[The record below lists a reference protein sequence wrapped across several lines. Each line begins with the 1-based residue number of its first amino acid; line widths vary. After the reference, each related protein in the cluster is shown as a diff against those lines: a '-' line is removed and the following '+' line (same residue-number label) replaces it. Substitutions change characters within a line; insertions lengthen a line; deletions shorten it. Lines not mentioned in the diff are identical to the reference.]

1 MRTSRL
7 TAVLAAFALGAP
19 IVAAQ
24 QPTPPH
30 GPDRQHG
37 HMMDAEGMAA
47 RMQLMDSL
55 NARLDTLV
63 SRMNRAT
70 GNRKVTAMAEVI
82 NELVAQRQAMH
93 ERMRRMM
100 KSRKGMKP
108 MTNEPP
114 AQGGTGPRPRADF
127 KPADTADYPKHPSP
141 R

>member
-30 GPDRQHG
+30 MPDRQHG
-37 HMMDAEGMAA
+37 HMMDAEDMAA
-47 RMQLMDSL
+47 RMQMMDSL

-70 GNRKVTAMAEVI
+70 GDRKVAAMAEVI
-82 NELVAQRQAMH
+82 NELVAQRKAMH
-93 ERMRRMM
+93 GHMRRMTEF
-100 KSRKGMKP
+100 RKGKKP
-108 MTNEPP
+108 RMNGPP
-114 AQGGTGPRPRADF
+114 AQGGTGPRPQARSL
-127 KPADTADYPKHPSP
+127 PADTADHMERQPP